1 MPITVFPELILVYLV
16 LCAVAAFFGRCRR
29 IGFWGFFFLSILVT
43 PIISSLFIFVAAPVR
58 RHRPVEQRRR

>member
-1 MPITVFPELILVYLV
+1 MPTSVLLQIVLVYVV
-16 LCAVAAFFGRCRR
+16 LCMVVGFFGRRRR